1 MHVCFG
7 SLAVGQFAPVC
18 LDTCCTPKAD
28 IVQVCG
34 MRPLQPRVAWHSRV
48 ANLDKTVA
56 IVFSYS
62 DRVVTGVTAFSLDSV
77 MNLLRLGSKERV
89 NHELLALN
97 LDRRRAGIA
106 GSDLAFAWHH
116 SRCDPADERD
126 RLGHLW

>member
-62 DRVVTGVTAFSLDSV
+62 DRVVTGVTAFSLDTV
-77 MNLLRLGSKERV
+77 VNLLRLGSKERV
-89 NHELLALN
+89 N
-97 LDRRRAGIA
+97 
-106 GSDLAFAWHH
+106 
-116 SRCDPADERD
+116 P
-126 RLGHLW
+126 